1 MDFQPPT
8 ATEPLPEAPPAIV
21 EHATAGIND
30 IGKRF
35 QELTA
40 EIFEKW
46 LIADKSEEELIQ
58 MTAQL
63 VLMILAERAF
73 NMTPD
78 IMDPYFAIKE
88 RIIAEKKKKEPEIP
102 VAETIETQK
111 TSRGA
116 KIINWLLR
124 RKIA

>member
-1 MDFQPPT
+1 
-8 ATEPLPEAPPAIV
+8 
-21 EHATAGIND
+21 
-30 IGKRF
+30 
-35 QELTA
+35 
-40 EIFEKW
+40 
-46 LIADKSEEELIQ
+46 

-102 VAETIETQK
+102 VTETIETQK